1 MSWRAGFPWGDLG
14 LRAGKC
20 LFGGVFCS
28 PRRSRSSWGSAQA
41 REGRILC
48 LPAGCRAVCEML
60 REMQRC
66 RAESRERRSAPPGWT
81 APPSSGLPRELQPRL
96 RPGQTLL
103 PSKPGTHTRGQHSCY
118 VFDVE
123 NIVDAAGCCPKEML
137 RWGCSYSERE
147 TPGDTSDVCKCL
159 EPDSD
164 VQ

>member
-1 MSWRAGFPWGDLG
+1 MSPWRCFLLSQKEPKLLG
-14 LRAGKC
+14 VCPGT
-20 LFGGVFCS
+20 
-28 PRRSRSSWGSAQA
+28 
-41 REGRILC
+41 GRPNSLS
-48 LPAGCRAVCEML
+48 PAGCRAVCEML

-81 APPSSGLPRELQPRL
+81 APPSSGLPRELQPLL

-103 PSKPGTHTRGQHSCY
+103 PSEPGTHTRGQHSCY
-118 VFDVE
+118 VFDGE

-137 RWGCSYSERE
+137 RWGCSCSERE
-147 TPGDTSDVCKCL
+147 TPGDTSNVCKCL